1 LGASYSEIRQRAAR
15 VRRLLSAR
23 DFREA
28 ERETEEGIALFPDSA
43 ELLALAADIQR
54 KMSKPAEA
62 ASLLKRAEASDPSH
76 ELVVAVGA
84 DLAYDRKDFKKASEL
99 YRELLDR
106 RATAYYTSR
115 YVLVLNR
122 LRRHEEAAE
131 AARQGLERFPGD
143 LWILRGLA
151 SAEAKRGRNEEAVAL
166 YEKLVERDPNDRFAY
181 KELMRLRTADAPAD
195 EAATALKGLM
205 RSGSRAKNPHLK
217 TLAADRMR
225 KAGRDR
231 EAAAEYE
238 AALGMEP
245 GNAYALSQLGFCYRR
260 LGEAEK
266 AIETLGKALLADPS
280 NLYVRKTLESL
291 CRSADRLQHLVDLVD
306 EALKLHPEV
315 KSLYGMRKKV
325 AKGLS

>member
-1 LGASYSEIRQRAAR
+1 MEASYSEIRQRVAR
-15 VRRLLSAR
+15 VRRFLAAR

-28 ERETEEGIALFPDSA
+28 EREIEEGVALFPDHA
-43 ELLALAADIQR
+43 ELLAWAADLQR
-54 KMSKPAEA
+54 RMSKPAEA

-76 ELVVAVGA
+76 EQVVAVGA
-84 DLAYDRKDFKKASEL
+84 DLAYDRKDFRKASEL

-115 YVLVLNR
+115 YVLALNR
-122 LRRHEEAAE
+122 LRRYEESAE
-131 AARQGLERFPGD
+131 AARQGLERFPDD

-151 SAEAKRGRNEEAVAL
+151 AAEAKRGRNEEAVAL
-166 YEKLVERDPNDRFAY
+166 YEKLVEREPNDRFAY

-217 TLAADRMR
+217 TLAADRLR
-225 KAGRDR
+225 GAGRDR

-260 LGEAEK
+260 LGETDK
-266 AIETLGKALLADPS
+266 AIETLGKALLADPA

-291 CRSADRLQHLVDLVD
+291 CRNADRLQHLVDLVD